1 MKLFTALKRLWTR
14 RRQNC
19 PPDES
24 LSQAAPATHLEAVI
38 SEPTIVEAASRPEP
52 PLAAVR
58 EQISKATE
66 EFRRAL
72 DASTAT
78 AVSNY
83 KRLRD
88 AAESQHDEHLRSS
101 LMAHADHQLIQSIR
115 WLLDSDDQFTSA
127 TTNTHE
133 NS

>member
-1 MKLFTALKRLWTR
+1 MKLLTALKRLWPR
-14 RRQNC
+14 RRHNC
-19 PPDES
+19 PPDGS
-24 LSQAAPATHLEAVI
+24 LPQAAPTTNSEAVI
-38 SEPTIVEAASRPEP
+38 AEPTIVEAASRPEAL
-52 PLAAVR
+52 LAVVG

-72 DASTAT
+72 DASAAT
-78 AVSNY
+78 AVNNY

-101 LMAHADHQLIQSIR
+101 LMAYADNQLIQSIR
-115 WLLDSDDQFTSA
+115 WLLDSEDQFTAA
-127 TTNTHE
+127 TTTTHE